1 MRIWKAIFSV
11 LTIILGSL
19 GLINI
24 VSTDITLPIMFVFMG
39 LTMLTNAKE
48 CYDKGA
54 KKDAMIFAG
63 IAIFVY
69 VVTAYNLISR
79 FKAIAHQ
86 QGVSVLEVKERIQST
101 IDEMYYSDD
110 PDVQAEF
117 SSYFGKKR
125 PTPEEYVYTMATKIK
140 Y

>member
-1 MRIWKAIFSV
+1 M
-11 LTIILGSL
+11 LG
-19 GLINI
+19 I
-24 VSTDITLPIMFVFMG
+24 
-39 LTMLTNAKE
+39 
-48 CYDKGA
+48 
-54 KKDAMIFAG
+54 KKRDTKQ
-63 IAIFVY
+63 V
-69 VVTAYNLISR
+69 

-86 QGVSVLEVKERIQST
+86 QGVSVLEVK
-101 IDEMYYSDD
+101 EMYYSDD

>member
-1 MRIWKAIFSV
+1 M
-11 LTIILGSL
+11 LG
-19 GLINI
+19 I
-24 VSTDITLPIMFVFMG
+24 
-39 LTMLTNAKE
+39 
-48 CYDKGA
+48 
-54 KKDAMIFAG
+54 KKRDTKQ
-63 IAIFVY
+63 V
-69 VVTAYNLISR
+69 

-86 QGVSVLEVKERIQST
+86 QGVSVSEVKERIQST

-125 PTPEEYVYTMATKIK
+125 HTPEEYVYTMATKIK

>member
-1 MRIWKAIFSV
+1 MIKIKGIYK
-11 LTIILGSL
+11 IIYC
-19 GLINI
+19 
-24 VSTDITLPIMFVFMG
+24 VF
-39 LTMLTNAKE
+39 
-48 CYDKGA
+48 
-54 KKDAMIFAG
+54 FH
-63 IAIFVY
+63 IFVILSNGNKFIQKGCGQMLGIKKRDTKQ
-69 VVTAYNLISR
+69 V

-86 QGVSVLEVKERIQST
+86 QGVSVTEVKERIQST

-117 SSYFGKKR
+117 SNYFGKKR

>member
-1 MRIWKAIFSV
+1 
-11 LTIILGSL
+11 
-19 GLINI
+19 
-24 VSTDITLPIMFVFMG
+24 
-39 LTMLTNAKE
+39 MLWI
-48 CYDKGA
+48 
-54 KKDAMIFAG
+54 KKRDTKQ
-63 IAIFVY
+63 V
-69 VVTAYNLISR
+69 

-86 QGVSVLEVKERIQST
+86 QGVSVSEVKERIQST

-140 Y
+140 YWFMKNHHFFNLYIKCAGLFLSFFIELNNFCLSRRLYSEGKYKFYLK